1 MNKYLIIKK
10 SWLGEP
16 DLVPI
21 DYLILAEIADSSGG
35 ISKLFVDVPG
45 LAERLAVTE
54 DMVEAS
60 VKRLLNRPAS
70 IRSGI
75 LVHKRR
81 SEMNKYLIIKKS
93 WLGEP
98 DLVPIDYLIL
108 AEIADSSGGIS
119 KLFVDVPGL
128 AERLAVTED
137 MVEASVKRLL
147 NCHMLDGRFDEDEHE
162 FKDLKLTPLSW
173 E

>member
-60 VKRLLNRPAS
+60 VKRLLTVTCSMAALMRMS
-70 IRSGI
+70 
-75 LVHKRR
+75 
-81 SEMNKYLIIKKS
+81 MNLRTS
-93 WLGEP
+93 
-98 DLVPIDYLIL
+98 
-108 AEIADSSGGIS
+108 
-119 KLFVDVPGL
+119 
-128 AERLAVTED
+128 
-137 MVEASVKRLL
+137 
-147 NCHMLDGRFDEDEHE
+147 N
-162 FKDLKLTPLSW
+162 
-173 E
+173 

>member
-1 MNKYLIIKK
+1 
-10 SWLGEP
+10 
-16 DLVPI
+16 
-21 DYLILAEIADSSGG
+21 
-35 ISKLFVDVPG
+35 
-45 LAERLAVTE
+45 
-54 DMVEAS
+54 
-60 VKRLLNRPAS
+60 
-70 IRSGI
+70 
-75 LVHKRR
+75 
-81 SEMNKYLIIKKS
+81 MNKYLIIKKS